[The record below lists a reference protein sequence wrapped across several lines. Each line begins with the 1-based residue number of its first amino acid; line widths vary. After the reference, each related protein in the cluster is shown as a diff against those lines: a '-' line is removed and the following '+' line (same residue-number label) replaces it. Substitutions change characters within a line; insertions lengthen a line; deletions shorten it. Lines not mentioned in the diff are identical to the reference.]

1 MKVLTRETCKIDIK
15 VSLTTVQNR
24 SNMAADS
31 AYKTRLQFVEDQ
43 VLNPNNVLSVDGL
56 LVSIVTSF
64 SKFVVYFLL
73 FINIL
78 N

>member
-1 MKVLTRETCKIDIK
+1 MKVLTREKCKIDIK
-15 VSLTTVQNR
+15 VSLITVQNR

-56 LVSIVTSF
+56 LVSIITSF

>member
-1 MKVLTRETCKIDIK
+1 MKVLTREKCKIDIK

>member
-15 VSLTTVQNR
+15 VSLITVQNR

-56 LVSIVTSF
+56 LVSIITSF